1 MLDPC
6 RWGLP
11 HSSLRVAEFG
21 APGNLGAP
29 GLQSEKRRGTL
40 LNMVEHVLFSYVL
53 MEEWKNVFLHIFAMY
68 GY

>member
-6 RWGLP
+6 TWGLP
-11 HSSLRVAEFG
+11 HLSPRVAELG

-40 LNMVEHVLFSYVL
+40 LNMFENLLFSYVL
-53 MEEWKNVFLHIFAMY
+53 FEECIFAMF